1 MVRVLVVGAGLGTNA
16 GLGLEVPLAHGK
28 LVTDGR
34 GGFRE
39 ISAEASQGHGTSR
52 SISFRTAFQDF
63 SS

>member
-28 LVTDGR
+28 LVTDGL

-39 ISAEASQGHGTSR
+39 ISAKAVEHDEIMLTTFER
-52 SISFRTAFQDF
+52 PRNEL
-63 SS
+63 